1 MTKAR
6 ILMIGT
12 AFAALAATGAQAQ
25 TAQPMQAA
33 PGADAQ
39 ISTQAQQ
46 PMTPPQQNIV
56 APAPTD
62 PLVQKRNADAQANA
76 EYKASKKAS
85 KAEMKAAKKEANAQY
100 KEEVRNA
107 KINKKADKA
116 AAKDELNAAADRTPK
131 DEGEQH

>member
-25 TAQPMQAA
+25 TAQPMQPA
-33 PGADAQ
+33 PGAD
-39 ISTQAQQ
+39 TQAQLA
-46 PMTPPQQNIV
+46 PPPQNLV

-76 EYKASKKAS
+76 EYRASKKAS
-85 KAEMKAAKKEANAQY
+85 KAELKAADKEAKAQY
-100 KEEVRNA
+100 KQEVRNA
-107 KINKKADKA
+107 KINKKADKQ
-116 AAKDELNAAADRTPK
+116 AAKDDLNAAADRTPK
-131 DEGEQH
+131 DQGEQH